1 MPECAPDRLLV
12 TLKKIAGDK
21 NMTIRTSRCHAALL
35 QPGAGLST
43 PGTGVHLFDHSH
55 GAATKKTLGSR
66 GVPGA
71 TLAP

>member
-1 MPECAPDRLLV
+1 
-12 TLKKIAGDK
+12 
-21 NMTIRTSRCHAALL
+21 MTIRTSRCHAALL